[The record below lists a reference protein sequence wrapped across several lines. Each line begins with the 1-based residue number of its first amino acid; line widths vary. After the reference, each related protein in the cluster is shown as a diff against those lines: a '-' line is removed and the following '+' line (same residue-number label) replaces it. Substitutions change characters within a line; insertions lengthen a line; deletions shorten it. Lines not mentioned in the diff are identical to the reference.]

1 MPIRDSLVSTTAPT
15 LNDPPATPGS
25 PVVEIDV
32 KAFVGARA
40 LVQANSGG
48 GKSRTLRRILEQTH
62 GKVQH
67 LVIDVE
73 GEFYTL
79 REQFDYLIA
88 GAGGDCAA
96 TVKNAG
102 RLVTMLL
109 KTGASAIL
117 DISELADQEAFVQ
130 AVCHALVSAPRE
142 LWHPVL
148 VAIDEAQ
155 RFCPQDEEADSTQ
168 AVIDLMTR
176 GRKRGFNGV
185 LACQRLSELHKSAAA
200 ECNNLII
207 GRTSLDVDIARARK
221 ALGMKAKDAEAV
233 LPRLKPGEFFCVG
246 PGLSETVTK
255 VWVGHV
261 RTTHP
266 EAGSGMVPMVPAR
279 EVTKAML
286 AELADMDEQ
295 AVKEESELERLRG
308 RVAELENKLDSV
320 QKIDD
325 IAVEELVRG
334 SNAATTR
341 VNEVQRQLLEA
352 ERENEVLTE
361 VVEEMAATLD
371 AVVTRCADIKTDIDE
386 DIVEPLLVLRNMY
399 ANRLQEQ
406 VEAESNP
413 GTPTDEDEDE
423 DDIPDDGDDPWASRT
438 RAIEQR
444 YREEE
449 ELELAKNGVHLERAR
464 GDMPPMARAFL
475 TALAQRGKLPKKKIL
490 IFANYAAGGAASKT
504 FADLVRNGWMT
515 SDGGTC
521 EITAAGRKALGRVKP
536 LPRGVDLQVQVI
548 SGLPGAMERKFLD
561 CVIKQYPRGISKGDI
576 LTRTGYAAGGAAS
589 KAFAYLV
596 AREYVVAQGPGR
608 LVAAKEFFE

>member
-15 LNDPPATPGS
+15 LNDPPAMPGS

-295 AVKEESELERLRG
+295 AVKEESELERLRK
-308 RVAELENKLDSV
+308 RVTELESKLDSV

-325 IAVEELVRG
+325 VVVDDLVRG
-334 SNAATTR
+334 SNAATAR
-341 VNEVQRQLLEA
+341 VHELQRQLHDV
-352 ERENEVLTE
+352 ERDNKILTE
-361 VVEEMAATLD
+361 TVEEMTATLD
-371 AVVTRCADIKTDIDE
+371 SVQERCTEIKDKIDD
-386 DIVEPLLVLRNMY
+386 DIVEPLLALRNRY
-399 ANRLQEQ
+399 TNRLQEQ
-406 VEAESNP
+406 VESERV
-413 GTPTDEDEDE
+413 EDEDE

-444 YREEE
+444 YREQEE
-449 ELELAKNGVHLERAR
+449 RELAKNGVHLERAR
-464 GDMPPMARAFL
+464 VDMPPMARAFL

-596 AREYVVAQGPGR
+596 AREYVVAQGRGR